1 MYLCVYIYI
10 YMSYVISKVSTFNIH
25 KTNRLSK
32 KFYLSIMIIFNA
44 KIQIIEM
51 EILQYSL

>member
-1 MYLCVYIYI
+1 
-10 YMSYVISKVSTFNIH
+10 MSYVISKVSTFNIH

-32 KFYLSIMIIFNA
+32 KFYSSIMIIFNA

>member
-1 MYLCVYIYI
+1 
-10 YMSYVISKVSTFNIH
+10 MSYVISKVSTFNIH